1 MLAAKLQQNEGVKEE
16 TEKIISSEY
25 AVNPNDVAVYG
36 LYPTAEQDD
45 YRKSLIAERTGLISI
60 NELDSVSEMI
70 GERFDQLYQLYL
82 KTFKK
87 K

>member
-1 MLAAKLQQNEGVKEE
+1 MLAAKLHRNENTKEE
-16 TEKIISSEY
+16 AEKIISSEF

-36 LYPTAEQDD
+36 LYPTANSNN
-45 YRKSLIAERTGLISI
+45 YCKSLIAERTGLISI